1 MWIERR
7 LLAVLV
13 TVILVTMVA
22 RPWAEATSKKA
33 EATSDSRSLERWI
46 LAKGE
51 KYVAPNP
58 LPYLTEDRVQNF
70 TIDEELKRQVD
81 EKIVAQ
87 FRRLQFELVKN
98 ETDPHKSD
106 PKAYNFESETVTD
119 NDTDTLCYTG
129 HPDGPNK
136 EAQVYGSQARCQPNF
151 CFLFKTELEENNLDG
166 ICKLDTKLFTNMFRV
181 VKSYTRCV
189 QVVARKPDGKCLPQL
204 SAGKEYR
211 DACLCVFDDRIWN
224 DVVSYLLYEDNN
236 KKGVVNY
243 LRYLD
248 EQVPSEKSEN
258 DARKLMETWFGDD
271 AFRKPTKLKMINV
284 GRFQKLF
291 VTNQKSDCEAG
302 IMKIGHHEVDTIHN

>member
-7 LLAVLV
+7 LLAVVV

-22 RPWAEATSKKA
+22 RPWAEATSKKV
-33 EATSDSRSLERWI
+33 EATSDSRSLERWM
-46 LAKGE
+46 LAKGQ

-87 FRRLQFELVKN
+87 MRRLQFKLVKN
-98 ETDPHKSD
+98 ETDPHNSD
-106 PKAYNFESETVTD
+106 PKAYD
-119 NDTDTLCYTG
+119 DTDTLCYTG

-151 CFLFKTELEENNLDG
+151 CRLFKTELEENNLDG
-166 ICKLDTKLFTNMFRV
+166 ICKLDTKLLTNMLRV

-189 QVVARKPDGKCLPQL
+189 QVVAQKPDGKCFPRL
-204 SAGKEYR
+204 SASKEYR
-211 DACLCVFDDRIWN
+211 DACLCVFHDRIWN
-224 DVVSYLLYEDNN
+224 DIASYLIYEDNDE
-236 KKGVVNY
+236 KG

-248 EQVPSEKSEN
+248 ESVPCEKSEN

-284 GRFQKLF
+284 GKFQKLF
-291 VTNQKSDCEAG
+291 FMSQMKSDCEAG
-302 IMKIGHHEVDTIHN
+302 IMKIGHHEVDTVHN

>member
-7 LLAVLV
+7 LLAVVV

-22 RPWAEATSKKA
+22 RPWAEAASSTSG
-33 EATSDSRSLERWI
+33 RWMLEEG
-46 LAKGE
+46 K

-87 FRRLQFELVKN
+87 MRRLQFKLVKN
-98 ETDPHKSD
+98 ETDPHNSD
-106 PKAYNFESETVTD
+106 PKAYD
-119 NDTDTLCYTG
+119 DTDTLCYTG

>member
-7 LLAVLV
+7 LLAALV

-22 RPWAEATSKKA
+22 RPWAEAASSTSG
-33 EATSDSRSLERWI
+33 RWMLEEG
-46 LAKGE
+46 K

-87 FRRLQFELVKN
+87 MRRLQFELVKN
-98 ETDPHKSD
+98 ETDPHNSD
-106 PKAYNFESETVTD
+106 PKAY

-151 CFLFKTELEENNLDG
+151 CRLFKRELEKNNLDG
-166 ICKLDTKLFTNMFRV
+166 ICKLEAKLFTKMLSV

-189 QVVARKPDGKCLPQL
+189 QVVAQKPDGKCFPRL
-204 SAGKEYR
+204 SASKEYR
-211 DACLCVFDDRIWN
+211 DACLCVFHDRVWN
-224 DVVSYLLYEDNN
+224 DIASYLIYEDND
-236 KKGVVNY
+236 KKGF

-284 GRFQKLF
+284 GKFQKLF

-302 IMKIGHHEVDTIHN
+302 IVKIGYHEVDTIPN